1 MHSISNKQ
9 KCVSL
14 SFRKSQT
21 YDFEFKDLET
31 LASYLSEKVGNEF
44 EGKISGVA
52 KFGFFVRL
60 NESGAE
66 GIVPV
71 RTLGTDFYYYD
82 DRTNTLRGSETGLI
96 IGLGQRA
103 TVRLKEVDPIAGGI
117 AFDALNIDGEKIPN
131 IQKKRSLRSIRRK
144 VNRNKSGSLKRK
156 KKAKRS

>member
-1 MHSISNKQ
+1 MSKDFIVKDIS
-9 KCVSL
+9 
-14 SFRKSQT
+14 
-21 YDFEFKDLET
+21 
-31 LASYLSEKVGNEF
+31 LASFGRKEIAIAETEMPGLMALRNEF